1 MCTMSNKGRTLKEKK
16 MLNRVAV
23 LGRLVKDPELRKA
36 ANGETSFATF
46 SLAVDNTAKNA
57 DGTRGTLFID
67 CRVFGSQAENLVK
80 HTHKGSKVVVDGS
93 INQRDFIRQDGTK
106 GKAIEI
112 YVDSVTFL
120 DPKPTQEEEDSD
132 GPYDSAGSL
141 DGEKYVDKDG
151 KEQTLKAVPPQP
163 KFDPM
168 TGKPLTPKAKK

>member
-23 LGRLVKDPELRKA
+23 LGRLVKDPELRKSTDGA
-36 ANGETSFATF
+36 TSFATF

-93 INQRDFIRQDGTK
+93 LNQRDFIRQDGTK

-120 DPKPTQEEEDSD
+120 DPKPEEPKE
-132 GPYDSAGSL
+132 PESAEL
-141 DGEKYVDKDG
+141 
-151 KEQTLKAVPPQP
+151 PQNALPFEGNVSEP